1 MMGGGTLLRHSALVD
16 SAAGRGALPSLVY
29 IAVGTALLIADRVL
43 WAAAVAPA
51 GRQRARAGCCPTS
64 SLPRPAWSEPA

>member
-1 MMGGGTLLRHSALVD
+1 MMGGGALLRHSALVD
-16 SAAGRGALPSLVY
+16 SAAGRALPSLVY

-51 GRQRARAGCCPTS
+51 GAAARES
-64 SLPRPAWSEPA
+64 RVLPDVQPSATGLV